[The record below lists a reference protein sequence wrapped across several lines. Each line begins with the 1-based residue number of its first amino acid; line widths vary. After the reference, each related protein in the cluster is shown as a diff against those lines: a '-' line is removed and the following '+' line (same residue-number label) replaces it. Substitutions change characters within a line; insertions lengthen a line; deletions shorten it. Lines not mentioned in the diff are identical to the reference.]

1 MDLFS
6 KLGVL
11 YQKKWGLEGEWR
23 FKFKCYNFKKG
34 VYMQIVLKID
44 NPNVLEKELLE
55 FLNQQKREF
64 R

>member
-1 MDLFS
+1 
-6 KLGVL
+6 
-11 YQKKWGLEGEWR
+11 
-23 FKFKCYNFKKG
+23 
-34 VYMQIVLKID
+34 MQIVLKID